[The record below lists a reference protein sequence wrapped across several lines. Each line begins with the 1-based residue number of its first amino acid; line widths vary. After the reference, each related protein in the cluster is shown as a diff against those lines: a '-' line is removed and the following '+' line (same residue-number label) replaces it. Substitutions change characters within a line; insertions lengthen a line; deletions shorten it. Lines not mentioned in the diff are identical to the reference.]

1 MRKSLALAGLLAL
14 SALSACATT
23 DIAALAE
30 SAEKLDPA
38 CGKRV
43 NITITPVLIF
53 GWPVPLVSGTYA
65 KSCNPDQ
72 FATPAGPVL

>member
-1 MRKSLALAGLLAL
+1 MRKSLALALVAL
-14 SALSACATT
+14 ALSACATT

-30 SAEKLDPA
+30 SAEKLDPN

-43 NITITPVLIF
+43 DLNVTPVLIF
-53 GWPVPLVSGTYA
+53 GWPVPLISGTYS

-72 FATPAGPVL
+72 FKP